1 MHCAVSHHQ
10 GVGLQYRELGTL
22 IWMDHRSP
30 IHLPEGI
37 LVLPKAEQFFFLIKL
52 LKKKKTLYFYLN
64 ISFNSFV

>member
-37 LVLPKAEQFFFLIKL
+37 LVLPKAEQFFLIEL
-52 LKKKKTLYFYLN
+52 LKKKKLYFYLD